1 MSVRV
6 VRMRNGEDVICDLY
20 EVTMKDGEEAFA
32 FQLRNP
38 YLVYLTQGMDAEAD
52 GEIHKISDPSLG
64 LEPWMPLLKG
74 DSIMVKMDEI
84 VSAYETHD
92 QIVDKYNEI
101 IGAKEHVESAATEER
116 ESD

>member
-6 VRMRNGEDVICDLY
+6 VRMRSGEDVICDLY
-20 EVTMKDGEEAFA
+20 EVSMKEKEEVFA
-32 FQLRNP
+32 FQLKNP

-52 GEIHKISDPSLG
+52 GEIHKISDPELG

-74 DSIMVKMDEI
+74 DSILVKMDEI

-92 QIVDKYNEI
+92 PIVEQYNEI
-101 IGAKEHVESAATEER
+101 IGAKDHAA
-116 ESD
+116 SDAT